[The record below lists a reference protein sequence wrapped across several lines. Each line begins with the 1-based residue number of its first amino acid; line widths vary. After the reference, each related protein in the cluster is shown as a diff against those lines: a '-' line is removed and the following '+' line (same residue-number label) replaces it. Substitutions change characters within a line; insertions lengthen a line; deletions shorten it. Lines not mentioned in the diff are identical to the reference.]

1 MASDYTIIMAVRH
14 RFGVDEHSYPWTKV
28 LNEDRNAPFVGL
40 VGEFPFNCPNVDLAQ
55 GAVLEFEYRG
65 STQYTSWFE
74 PGGDPDYASFGISA
88 EYPVQINGHLIA
100 GGVPGAPTA
109 DVGGD
114 DSVYWKVPLWATR
127 VLLVDPN
134 VLQEENILRIDATGS
149 DYYRPHIEDWFTID
163 NALIHFKT
171 KTEHPRPNVGP
182 AKG

>member
-74 PGGDPDYASFGISA
+74 PGGRSGLRVVRDQRGI
-88 EYPVQINGHLIA
+88 
-100 GGVPGAPTA
+100 PGADKRSP
-109 DVGGD
+109 DRGRC
-114 DSVYWKVPLWATR
+114 TR
-127 VLLVDPN
+127 
-134 VLQEENILRIDATGS
+134 S
-149 DYYRPHIEDWFTID
+149 PH
-163 NALIHFKT
+163 
-171 KTEHPRPNVGP
+171 
-182 AKG
+182 